1 MQLGIIALRDVTRA
15 LRGDGAGR
23 KGGAEQERGA
33 LFDLAG
39 ICDRLAS
46 FADDQSEDDWQD
58 FWVTS
63 TEVESLRVH
72 VTALGALRG
81 ISPSSAP
88 ALRGLL
94 EELELLAQRMH

>member
-1 MQLGIIALRDVTRA
+1 MQLGIVALRDVTRA

-39 ICDRLAS
+39 LCDRLAS

-58 FWVTS
+58 FWVTA
-63 TEVESLRVH
+63 TDVELLRLH
-72 VTALGALRG
+72 TTAIVTLRG
-81 ISPSSAP
+81 ISPASVP
-88 ALRGLL
+88 ALRGLA
-94 EELELLAQRMH
+94 EELEQFAQRVH